1 MIFERYELILEQEKI
16 LEQKTMDRVCKI
28 LDENDINTSR
38 HSLNSWAVRGNAVDP
53 GRECKQYSD
62 QLRGQRNIIK
72 WWYNEIHRR
81 YV

>member
-38 HSLNSWAVRGNAVDP
+38 HSLNS
-53 GRECKQYSD
+53 
-62 QLRGQRNIIK
+62 
-72 WWYNEIHRR
+72 
-81 YV
+81 